1 MRRNALQSPKP
12 RHRFAHAA
20 ASLLLCLSTPVLP
33 AADSPPENGNPS
45 QEVIARSLVSSG
57 DLSRLRGVI
66 QKAER
71 GEPITLGFIGGSITE
86 GAKATIPEHRYV
98 NLTASWWK
106 ETFPKANITV
116 VNAGIGATNSIYAS
130 LRATRDLL
138 SRQPDV
144 VFVDFAVND
153 KSSPELA
160 ESYEG
165 LIRQILVSPKRPAVV
180 LLFMTRNDGVNAQE
194 WQAKIGS
201 LYHLP
206 MVSYHDALWPEVQSG
221 RIPWDQIGADYIH
234 PNDTGHAY
242 LARFIAELVSKAKGE
257 GASPASDT
265 SAASS
270 LPEPLIS
277 DAFQRTVL
285 FEAADLKPSRNEGWQ
300 YDAEKKAWISSV
312 PGSVIEFEVPGKKIF
327 VMDYHLNAPMGRAR
341 LQVDDGKPVI
351 REAWFEKTWG
361 GYRDTVTLA
370 SGLPDGTHRVK
381 VELLEEKNPNSTGH
395 EFRILGLG
403 GAGLPSADTT
413 EKPQ

>member
-1 MRRNALQSPKP
+1 MRRQAIQSSLP
-12 RHRFAHAA
+12 RHLLAHAA
-20 ASLLLCLSTPVLP
+20 ASLLICLSVSVLS
-33 AADSPPENGNPS
+33 AADSPPGDGNLS

-57 DLSRLRGVI
+57 DLSRLREVI

-98 NLTASWWK
+98 NLTARWWK

-138 SRQPDV
+138 SLQPDL

-153 KSSPELA
+153 KASPELA

-165 LIRQILVSPKRPAVV
+165 LIRQILVSPKKPAVV

-194 WQAKIGS
+194 WQAKIGN

-206 MVSYHDALWPEVQSG
+206 MISYHDALWPEVQSG
-221 RIPWDQIGADYIH
+221 RLPWSQIGADYIH

-242 LARFIAELVSKAKGE
+242 LAKFIAELVTKARTGDAPTASDAS
-257 GASPASDT
+257 ASPA
-265 SAASS
+265 

-277 DAFQRTVL
+277 DAFQGTVL
-285 FEAADLKPSRNEGWQ
+285 FEAADLKPLRNEGWH
-300 YDAEKKAWISSV
+300 YDAEKKAWV
-312 PGSVIEFEVPGKKIF
+312 GTEPGSVIEFEVPGRKIF

-341 LQVDDGKPVI
+341 VQVDDGKPVV

-370 SGLPDGTHRVK
+370 SGLSEGPHRVK
-381 VELLEEKNPNSTGH
+381 FEILEEKNPNSEGH

-403 GAGLPSADTT
+403 GAGLPLSNTS
-413 EKPQ
+413 EKP